1 MCTPLLL
8 LEEVTEEDN
17 GVEGSFQLPPKLSV
31 SATKSS
37 VRSTGV
43 QNPESTRPRVRSD
56 AHSPPAVSA
65 PTEQPE
71 SLDRPT
77 V

>member
-31 SATKSS
+31 SAKKEKNTLVS
-37 VRSTGV
+37 
-43 QNPESTRPRVRSD
+43 PERKCKREFNLNTILALNLV
-56 AHSPPAVSA
+56 
-65 PTEQPE
+65 
-71 SLDRPT
+71 
-77 V
+77 

>member
-31 SATKSS
+31 SAKEEKDTLVSQKRKCRQEFRTKYH
-37 VRSTGV
+37 
-43 QNPESTRPRVRSD
+43 TRP
-56 AHSPPAVSA
+56 
-65 PTEQPE
+65 
-71 SLDRPT
+71 
-77 V
+77 